1 MADLPNFL
9 NVAGKAVKLG
19 VYHQLHVRIKRK
31 RSFQR
36 GRTHVPRITVCVNKY
51 RDTAL
56 IDDGVQRGGK
66 CHVRTKD
73 VPTLQCAMADR
84 RTAIEPLTR
93 ELYAQMQ
100 RSRAAGKGDRVFYAR
115 LFCRKLLHGGNIRAD
130 GRHPVCII
138 GFPDIPHLLAVH
150 GRGGEP
156 ELFLKWPEVFFCDI
170 HKGRC
175 SS

>member
-1 MADLPNFL
+1 
-9 NVAGKAVKLG
+9 
-19 VYHQLHVRIKRK
+19 
-31 RSFQR
+31 
-36 GRTHVPRITVCVNKY
+36 
-51 RDTAL
+51 
-56 IDDGVQRGGK
+56 
-66 CHVRTKD
+66 
-73 VPTLQCAMADR
+73 MADR
-84 RTAIEPLTR
+84 RTAIEPFAR